1 MNAFLEL
8 LQQQFV
14 ENAFVAGTL
23 IAIVSAIVGYFV
35 VLRAQAFAAH
45 ALSHVGFAGATLAA
59 LLGIS
64 GLLGMSGF
72 IAAAALGMGAL
83 SKRIR
88 GRDVEIGMILSF
100 ALGLG
105 VLFLRL
111 YSDSASETVSVLFG
125 SILSVTY
132 TDIVTTLVF
141 GIGTLIV
148 LAVIFRPLLFSSIDP
163 EVAEARGVPIKVI
176 SILFMFLLAITV
188 AEAIQVVGV
197 LLVFALIV
205 APAAAAQHLTRKP
218 FSAIIIA
225 IALGL
230 FFTWGGLLLALAT
243 PYPVSF
249 YIAALAAITYFFA
262 VRISHW
268 IRPHARMHDD
278 HPGREVKSDV
288 INFSKRSGII

>member
-1 MNAFLEL
+1 MITLVDL
-8 LQQQFV
+8 LRQSFI

-59 LLGIS
+59 LVGIS

-72 IAAAALGMGAL
+72 TVAAALGMGAL
-83 SKRIR
+83 GKRIH

-111 YSDSASETVSVLFG
+111 YTNSSSETVSVLFG
-125 SILSVTY
+125 SILSVTH
-132 TDIVTTLVF
+132 TDILLTLFF
-141 GIGTLIV
+141 GIGTLVV
-148 LAVIFRPLLFSSIDP
+148 LAAIFRPLLFSSIDP
-163 EVAEARGVPIKVI
+163 EVAEARGVPIKLL
-176 SILFMFLLAITV
+176 SIVFMFLLAITV

-218 FSAIIIA
+218 FSAIA
-225 IALGL
+225 ISVALGVA
-230 FFTWGGLLLALAT
+230 FTWAGLLLALAT
-243 PYPVSF
+243 SWPVSF
-249 YIAALAAITYFFA
+249 YIAALAALTYFAAIKIGHFM
-262 VRISHW
+262 
-268 IRPHARMHDD
+268 RPHARAVHE
-278 HPGREVKSDV
+278 HPGRETRV
-288 INFSKRSGII
+288 G

>member
-1 MNAFLEL
+1 MIEL
-8 LQQQFV
+8 LQQPFV
-14 ENAFVAGTL
+14 ENAFMAGTL
-23 IAIVSAIVGYFV
+23 IAIVAAIVGYFV

-72 IAAAALGMGAL
+72 TVVAALGMGAL
-83 SKRIR
+83 GKRIH

-111 YSDSASETVSVLFG
+111 YTNSASETVSVLFG
-125 SILSVTY
+125 SILSVTH
-132 TDIVTTLVF
+132 TDIVLTLIF
-141 GIGTLIV
+141 GIGTLII
-148 LAVIFRPLLFSSIDP
+148 LAAIFRPLLFSSIDP
-163 EVAEARGVPIKVI
+163 EVAEARGVRIKAL
-176 SILFMFLLAITV
+176 SIIFMFLLAITV

-218 FSAIIIA
+218 FSAIAIS
-225 IALGL
+225 IALGVA
-230 FFTWGGLLLALAT
+230 FTWGGLLLALAT
-243 PYPVSF
+243 SWPVSF
-249 YIAALAAITYFFA
+249 YIAALAALTYFVA
-262 VRISHW
+262 IRVGHVA
-268 IRPHARMHDD
+268 RPHARAHPA
-278 HPGREVKSDV
+278 HPGREHIKAA
-288 INFSKRSGII
+288 

>member
-1 MNAFLEL
+1 MNTFIQL
-8 LQQQFV
+8 LQQPFIL
-14 ENAFVAGTL
+14 NAFMAGTL

-72 IAAAALGMGAL
+72 TVAAALGMGAL
-83 SKRIR
+83 GKRIR

-111 YSDSASETVSVLFG
+111 YSSSASETVSVLFG
-125 SILSVTY
+125 SILSVTHE
-132 TDIVTTLVF
+132 DIILSLIF
-141 GIGTLIV
+141 GVGTLII
-148 LAVIFRPLLFSSIDP
+148 LAAIFRPLLFSSIDP
-163 EVAEARGVPIKVI
+163 EVAEARGVPIKLLSVV
-176 SILFMFLLAITV
+176 FMFLLAITV

-205 APAAAAQHLTRKP
+205 APAATAQHLTRKP
-218 FSAIIIA
+218 FSAIA
-225 IALGL
+225 ISAALGVA
-230 FFTWGGLLLALAT
+230 FTWGGLLLALAT
-243 PYPVSF
+243 SWPVSF
-249 YIAALAAITYFFA
+249 FIAALAALTYFA
-262 VRISHW
+262 AIRIAHYV
-268 IRPHARMHDD
+268 RPHERPRND
-278 HPGREVKSDV
+278 HPGKEHIKLA
-288 INFSKRSGII
+288 